1 MYSYHKNKSYEI
13 KMLLNLY
20 FIASVLKI
28 IFIVVFDLKIFR
40 VILNVKNID
49 AKHIKVIFLV
59 FKCLLITLLV
69 NKLTDS

>member
-1 MYSYHKNKSYEI
+1 
-13 KMLLNLY
+13 MLLNLY

-28 IFIVVFDLKIFR
+28 IFIVVFFDLKIFR